1 MLSADFVAFNMY
13 SENLKVFTEFAMNTD
28 EEGPLVGPWHV
39 VNTAKRHPARLAL
52 LKAFERELERFAT
65 NSTHDDSNYSMLKP
79 LSQLSPGK
87 EDAVFSVRALIQA
100 LMLIG
105 LVFLYLYTTWDVDVV
120 EFIYS

>member
-1 MLSADFVAFNMY
+1 MY
-13 SENLKVFTEFAMNTD
+13 SENLKVFTEFAINTD

-65 NSTHDDSNYSMLKP
+65 NSSLDDPNYSMLKP
-79 LSQLSPGK
+79 LSHLSPGK
-87 EDAVFSVRALIQA
+87 EDAAFSVRALIQV

-105 LVFLYLYTTWDVDVV
+105 LVFLYALITWDIDIG
-120 EFIYS
+120 EFVYL